1 VQDAQAEEQIRDEFE
16 RVVSVV
22 EEMTGLKS
30 RWRGEVRVVQ
40 PQEQLFSHRQFTAR
54 KDWDCSF
61 SIVATLTND
70 DARWR
75 TIIHEALH
83 SVSVGLNAQDYETYL
98 GWEEATV
105 EALQRLIRP
114 SILARLGVSVEE
126 ALFVRVESTW
136 RYEHYVIALR
146 QIATEFPGVSGE
158 EFFRTL
164 LGVRLRD
171 RKAYIFAWG
180 RRAASDFEKFKRSYA
195 NASGHLSL

>member
-1 VQDAQAEEQIRDEFE
+1 
-16 RVVSVV
+16 
-22 EEMTGLKS
+22 MTGLKS
-30 RWRGEVRVVQ
+30 WWRGEVHVIQ
-40 PQEQLFSHRQFTAR
+40 PSEQIFSHRQFTAR

-70 DARWR
+70 DVRWR
-75 TIIHEALH
+75 TLIHEALH
-83 SVSVGLNAQDYETYL
+83 SVSVGLNAQDYGPYL

-105 EALQRLIRP
+105 ETLQRLIRP

-126 ALFVRVESTW
+126 ALFVRVESIW
-136 RYEHYVIALR
+136 RYEHYVTAIR

-164 LGVRLRD
+164 LGVHLRD
-171 RKAYIFAWG
+171 RTAYVFAWG
-180 RRAASDFEKFKRSYA
+180 KRDVPDFERFKRIYA